1 MDTEIRSLSKKESSL
16 YLDSIYKLNQE
27 NTPEVGSLENIDHL
41 KSLISMSGI
50 VIIASVENKMVGF
63 MICMSEDS
71 EYASKNYL
79 FFFKKIF
86 IFHLH

>member
-41 KSLISMSGI
+41 KSLISMSTLKL
-50 VIIASVENKMVGF
+50 SF
-63 MICMSEDS
+63 LSDLYFLDCQLQ
-71 EYASKNYL
+71 EYSL
-79 FFFKKIF
+79 G
-86 IFHLH
+86 